1 MRSAPSSPAWSTRII
16 LSMWG
21 RGLPTSGLVFL
32 ASEQIHL
39 RQILAAGAA
48 ILICQSTG
56 GTGNSF
62 VCNPGGSQGDTQG
75 SIGQPGEC
83 IGGAQKRRGKT
94 KGNRGN
100 QLASFGSC
108 IELVRTPFCFR
119 ACLSLSIPSLP
130 ILLGIC
136 WAFLSTLNT

>member
-32 ASEQIHL
+32 ASEHIHL
-39 RQILAAGAA
+39 RQILATGAA

-62 VCNPGGSQGDTQG
+62 VCNPGGKGVPRGTRR
-75 SIGQPGEC
+75 GQLVNPVSALG
-83 IGGAQKRRGKT
+83 KRRGKT